1 MRAIWSGSIS
11 FGLINVPVKLYSASE
26 EHEISF
32 HLLHKTDLSP
42 IRYARIC
49 KAEEKEIPYEDV
61 VKGYEYEKGEYVV
74 FEEKDF
80 ENVSVKKTGAIDI
93 IIFTKNE
100 WIDSIYFEKPY
111 YLEPDK
117 GAAKP
122 YALLREVLKSSKTVA
137 VVKYI
142 FRNKEHLGIVKPYK
156 EALILEQMRFA
167 SEIRQMEDL
176 KLPERNLVNKKELD
190 MALQL
195 VDKLTGEFNPKDY
208 KDEYT
213 HELQQAIEDKLH
225 GISKGKKGKVVR
237 TSKIHDLTELLE
249 QSLQGWDKKKKTQR
263 KTG

>member
-26 EHEISF
+26 DHEISF

-61 VKGYEYEKGEYVV
+61 VKGYEYEKGQYVL
-74 FEEKDF
+74 FDEKDF
-80 ENVSVKKTGAIDI
+80 ANVSVKKTGAINI
-93 IIFTKNE
+93 VIFTKNE
-100 WIDSIYFEKPY
+100 LIDPIYFERPY

-122 YALLREVLKSSKTVA
+122 YALLREVLKASKTVA

-167 SEIRQMEDL
+167 SEIRNMDELQ
-176 KLPERNLVNKKELD
+176 LPEKKLITKNEME

-195 VDKLTGEFNPKDY
+195 VDKLTGDFDPEAY

-213 HELQQAIEDKLH
+213 HELQQAIEDKVH
-225 GISKGKKGKVVR
+225 GVSKSKKGKVGR
-237 TSKIHDLTELLE
+237 TSKIHDLTQLLE
-249 QSLQGWDKKKKTQR
+249 ESLQGWSKKKRTQR
-263 KTG
+263 KAS

>member
-26 EHEISF
+26 EREISF

-49 KAEEKEIPYEDV
+49 KAEDKEIPYDEV

-74 FEEKDF
+74 FDEKDF
-80 ENVSVKKTGAIDI
+80 ANVSVKKTGAIDI
-93 IIFTKNE
+93 VIFTKSE
-100 WIDSIYFEKPY
+100 LIDAIYFERPY

-122 YALLREVLKSSKTVA
+122 YALLREALKASKTVA
-137 VVKYI
+137 VVKYV

-156 EALILEQMRFA
+156 DALILEQMRYA
-167 SEIRQMEDL
+167 TEIREMDDL
-176 KLPERNLVNKKELD
+176 KLPEKNLITKKEIE

-195 VDKLTGEFNPKDY
+195 VDQLTETFDPKAY

-213 HELQQAIEDKLH
+213 HELQQAIEAKIQ
-225 GISKGKKGKVVR
+225 GIPVSKKGKITR
-237 TSKIHDLTELLE
+237 TSKIHDLTQLLE
-249 QSLQGWDKKKKTQR
+249 QSLQGSKKKKTHR
-263 KTG
+263 KAG